1 MREKSEGSE
10 LRLFVACEL
19 PSEMKAALTA
29 LQDALRR
36 QGAPPVR
43 WVRPGG
49 IHLTLKFLGS
59 VPAQRVTDICA
70 ALAPTVDGIRPLQ
83 LSLGSLGTFGGR
95 RGARVVWVGVN
106 GDVERAAQ
114 LQRRVEEALARLGFP
129 TEERAFSPHLTLA
142 RVPDHVGSAERERLW
157 DLTKALAAPEA
168 ASVTIREVSLMRSVL
183 GPSGAVYERLAAFPL
198 S

>member
-1 MREKSEGSE
+1 MREKNEGSE

-70 ALAPTVDGIRPLQ
+70 VLAPTVDGIRPLQ